1 MALAVGCGL
10 VYTGL
15 SLVPPLVV
23 REILR
28 RLVEGSGDAGRLV
41 GLGLLLALVALL
53 RGLARYGEALVS
65 HVVAYHVLHELTV
78 RVYAHLQRLS
88 LRFFADRRS
97 GELASRAVVDATEI
111 ESLIAHALTQATQA
125 ALVPLAMA
133 AVLLYLD
140 VQLALVALLPLPVAV
155 WLSLAF
161 LPPMQRRWRRVRTQL
176 GELNATVQESLAGIA
191 VVKAFGAEAARRA
204 TVEAQSRRFR
214 DEIVAANRFTL
225 MPTSTLEVLV
235 GLGAALVV
243 WQGSVRAFAG
253 SLSAADL
260 FVFVFYLGQIYL
272 PLLQLT
278 ALSEAINTGLASAER
293 VFALLDA
300 APDVVDRP
308 GVREPERTEWSVS
321 YEDVVFGYEP
331 GRLVLRGLSFA
342 VGEGETVAL
351 VGMTGAG
358 KSTTA
363 SLLPRLYDVSDGA
376 VRIGRHD
383 VRDLP
388 LQFVRRNVAMV
399 LQDVFLFDGTVR
411 ENLLLARPCAP
422 ATDEELVAAA
432 RTANAHGFILELP
445 GGYDARIGER
455 GVRLSGGQKQ
465 RLSIARALL
474 KDAPILVL
482 DEATSSVDAEVEGL
496 IQEALG
502 RLTRGRTT
510 IVIAHRL
517 STIRTADR
525 IVLIDDGRAAEI
537 GTHADLIER
546 NGRYAAMVRA
556 HEASRQWTV
565 VHGEQSVTRRP
576 PAEGPPSSGG
586 AQRRGS
592 LREDEAPYRGTD
604 PSLRSG

>member
-1 MALAVGCGL
+1 MLGLLGGHRAAVVFAVGCGL
-10 VYTGL
+10 AYTGL
-15 SLVPPLVV
+15 SLLPPLVV

-28 RLVEGSGDAGRLV
+28 GLVAGGGDAARLGV
-41 GLGLLLALVALL
+41 LGLLLALVALL
-53 RGLARYGEALVS
+53 RGLARYGETVVC
-65 HVVAYHVLHELTV
+65 HVVAYRVLHDLTV

-88 LRFFADRRS
+88 LGFFADRRS
-97 GELASRAVVDATEI
+97 GELASRAVVDATEV

-125 ALVPLAMA
+125 VLVPLAMA

-140 VQLALVALLPLPVAV
+140 WRLALIALLPLPVAV

-161 LPPMQRRWRRVRTQL
+161 LPSMQRRWRRVRTQL

-191 VVKAFGAEAARRA
+191 VIKAFGAEATRRA

-225 MPTSTLEVLV
+225 MPTSALEGLV

-243 WQGSVRAFAG
+243 WQGGLRAFAG
-253 SLSAADL
+253 TLSAADL

-278 ALSEAINTGLASAER
+278 ALSEAVNSGLASAER

-300 APDVVDRP
+300 EPDVNDRP
-308 GVREPERTEWSVS
+308 GVSEPERVEWSVG
-321 YEDVVFGYEP
+321 YQDVRFGYEP
-331 GRLVLRGLSFA
+331 GRPVLRGLSFA

-363 SLLPRLYDVSDGA
+363 SLLPRLYDVWGGA
-376 VRIGRHD
+376 VRIGGHD
-383 VRDLP
+383 LRDLP
-388 LQFVRRNVAMV
+388 LRYVRRNVAMV

-411 ENLLLARPCAP
+411 ENLLLAAP
-422 ATDEELVAAA
+422 GASDDELVAAA
-432 RTANAHGFILELP
+432 RAANAHGFIVELP
-445 GGYDARIGER
+445 GGYGARIGER

-482 DEATSSVDAEVEGL
+482 DEATSSVDAETEGL

-502 RLTRGRTT
+502 RLARGRTT

-525 IVLIDDGRAAEI
+525 IVLIDDGRAAEV
-537 GTHADLIER
+537 GTHAELLARE
-546 NGRYAAMVRA
+546 GLYAAMVRA

-565 VHGEQSVTRRP
+565 VEAEQRT
-576 PAEGPPSSGG
+576 AI
-586 AQRRGS
+586 
-592 LREDEAPYRGTD
+592 
-604 PSLRSG
+604 LRSQAPPLSS